1 MIVSY
6 RSRETESFAAGRPV
20 AAFRGI
26 EHQAANWLAM
36 LHAVPDLG
44 SLRTLARHRLEAMG
58 GKPAGRYAIRIH
70 PHWHLCF
77 EWPLD
82 QTGPSN
88 VEIGADA

>member
-6 RSRETESFAAGRPV
+6 RSRETESFAVGRPV
-20 AAFRGI
+20 AAFRAI
-26 EHQAANWLAM
+26 EHQAENWLAT

-44 SLRTLARHRLEAMG
+44 SLRTLACDRLEAMG
-58 GKPAGRYAIRIH
+58 GESAGRYAIRIH
-70 PHWHLCF
+70 PQWRLYF

>member
-6 RSRETESFAAGRPV
+6 RNRETEAFAVGRPV
-20 AAFRGI
+20 AAFHAI
-26 EHQAANWLAM
+26 EHQAENWLAA
-36 LHAVPDLG
+36 LHAVPDLN
-44 SLRTLARHRLEAMG
+44 SLRTLARDRLEAIG
-58 GKPAGRYAIRIH
+58 GDPAGLYAIRIH
-70 PHWHLCF
+70 PQWRLYF